1 MADTPNPENTP
12 GAQLAAWAETAARIR
27 ELNERLIE
35 FAMAAGGRR
44 LDDYERALT
53 SLVAFTEKAGATQ
66 LEVLAALAQTHAD
79 YIRDVSRTYTATL
92 RTLLD

>member
-12 GAQLAAWAETAARIR
+12 GAQLAASAETAARIR

-35 FAMAAGGRR
+35 FAMAAGSRR

-53 SLVAFTEKAGATQ
+53 SLLTFTEMTGATQ
-66 LEVLAALAQTHAD
+66 LEWVAALAQTHAN
-79 YIRDVSRTYTATL
+79 YIRDASRTYTTTL